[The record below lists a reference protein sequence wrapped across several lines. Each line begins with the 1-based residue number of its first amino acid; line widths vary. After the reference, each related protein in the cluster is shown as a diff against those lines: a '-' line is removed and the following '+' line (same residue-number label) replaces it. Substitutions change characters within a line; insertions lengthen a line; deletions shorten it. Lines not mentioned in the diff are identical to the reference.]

1 MRESSYGLVPDLG
14 GTQPLVRAVGYSRAV
29 DICATGRTV
38 AAEEGLSLG
47 FVTRVVEDLETAIE
61 EIVVTVGNAPSGAI
75 ADLLPLLS
83 GAEAASRH
91 EQAEAERDAQV
102 GRLRALLGGG

>member
-1 MRESSYGLVPDLG
+1 
-14 GTQPLVRAVGYSRAV
+14 VGDSRAV

-38 AAEEGLSLG
+38 TAEEGLCLG
-47 FVTRVVEDLETAIE
+47 FVTRVVEELETGIE
-61 EIVVTVGNAPSGAI
+61 EIVVAVGKAPRGAI

-83 GAEAASRH
+83 GAEAASRD
-91 EQAEAERDAQV
+91 EQAKAERDAQV

>member
-1 MRESSYGLVPDLG
+1 V
-14 GTQPLVRAVGYSRAV
+14 T
-29 DICATGRTV
+29 
-38 AAEEGLSLG
+38 AEEGLSLG

-61 EIVVTVGNAPSGAI
+61 EIVVTVGNAPRGAV